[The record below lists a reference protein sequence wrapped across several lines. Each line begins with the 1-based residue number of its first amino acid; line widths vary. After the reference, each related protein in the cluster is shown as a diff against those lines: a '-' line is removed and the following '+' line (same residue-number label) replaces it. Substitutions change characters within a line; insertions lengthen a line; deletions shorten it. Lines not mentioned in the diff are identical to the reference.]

1 MGGTAAAAAALKCA
15 EARGGDCGR
24 GEARDRGAGSEQALS
39 TEDPWLLVVG
49 EIINS

>member
-24 GEARDRGAGSEQALS
+24 AEAARCGELSEQALRVLGCCAR
-39 TEDPWLLVVG
+39 DG
-49 EIINS
+49 EIINV